1 MLVEINVL
9 NPLPHQLITKVYG
22 FVGKKKKNEWEGTN
36 HRMEEEERKHTHQ
49 KALNTLMELK

>member
-22 FVGKKKKNEWEGTN
+22 FVGKKKKKMNGREQITGW
-36 HRMEEEERKHTHQ
+36 RRKKENTHTR
-49 KALNTLMELK
+49 KP